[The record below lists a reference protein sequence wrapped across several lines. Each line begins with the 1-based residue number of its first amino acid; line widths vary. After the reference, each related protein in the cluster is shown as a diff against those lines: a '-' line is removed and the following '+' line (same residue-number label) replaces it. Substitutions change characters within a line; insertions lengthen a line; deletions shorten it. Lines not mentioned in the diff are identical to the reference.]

1 MFPGATD
8 KEFERTGGKRD
19 RELLCGFL
27 VAWILTKG
35 WSSHLIL
42 KKSNAEIETQTA
54 YCWFSPQMFQSN
66 KTVVVFF
73 KCFAI

>member
-54 YCWFSPQMFQSN
+54 YCQSN